1 MGKAGSTQEPSGRT
15 GRCRRVALESMAGE
29 DVLGTSGGPRRPASS
44 LSVRE
49 GSADGQCAPFASFG
63 EGQVCH
69 RAKDPHRAL
78 ALESEHGAALRGV
91 SPDSAADEAC
101 DFVLSS

>member
-1 MGKAGSTQEPSGRT
+1 MLQKSRPGEYG
-15 GRCRRVALESMAGE
+15 GE

-44 LSVRE
+44 LSIRE
-49 GSADGQCAPFASFG
+49 SSADGQCAPFASFG

-91 SPDSAADEAC
+91 SPDSAADEVC